1 MELIV
6 LIKVFENM
14 FQLISKKGIKYLEA
28 DELVKFLQEHP
39 RLRYRVCYLGENKLK
54 VGFEFTFDV

>member
-1 MELIV
+1 
-6 LIKVFENM
+6 M

-39 RLRYRVCYLGENKLK
+39 RLRYRVCYLGENKLN